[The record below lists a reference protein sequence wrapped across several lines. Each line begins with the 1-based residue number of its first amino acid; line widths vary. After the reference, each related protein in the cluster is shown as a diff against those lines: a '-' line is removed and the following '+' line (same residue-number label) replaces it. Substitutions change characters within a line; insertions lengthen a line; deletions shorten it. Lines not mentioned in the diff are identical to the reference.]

1 MTGSV
6 APPAS
11 VRRIRWALTGL
22 LLAVLLP
29 ITAAPVHAATPV
41 ATHIVQ
47 LTSGVSPADGAALV
61 RSAGGRVTGKLPIIN
76 GLAVRLPASGVNA
89 VERDGRVKALT
100 ANARVAPQ
108 STDIDPSSLATA
120 YSASVQATK
129 VWGSATGRGVGV
141 AVIDTGIAGGLADFK
156 GDDGRSRVI
165 ASAVVNPAATTATD
179 TFGHGTHVAGILAGD
194 GSRRTDSLRGQYAG
208 IAPEANLISIKAADD
223 AGRAT
228 VLDIIYG
235 LQFAVDHRAKFN
247 IRVVNLSLQSTTA
260 GSYKTD
266 PLDAAVESAYFHG
279 IVVVAAAGNRGSAP
293 DATSYAPGNDPFAI
307 TVGAVDDQGTKQ
319 TADDLVTS
327 WSSTGRTQ
335 DGVMKP
341 DVAAPGAHIVSTLAP
356 NSVYSTLCPTCIVSG
371 QYLRAGGTSMAAPVV
386 AGTVALILQR
396 HPDWTPDQVK
406 STILATAR
414 KLNSADVRE
423 VNAAAALFWTEPAS
437 GANAGIAPNRLVNAA
452 TGDIDYSL
460 SSWSLS
466 SWSQASDPLT
476 AGWALSSWS
485 CTCSAGPSG
494 DVDPSLSSWSLSSWS
509 TRWDL

>member
-1 MTGSV
+1 
-6 APPAS
+6 
-11 VRRIRWALTGL
+11 
-22 LLAVLLP
+22 
-29 ITAAPVHAATPV
+29 
-41 ATHIVQ
+41 
-47 LTSGVSPADGAALV
+47 
-61 RSAGGRVTGKLPIIN
+61 
-76 GLAVRLPASGVNA
+76 
-89 VERDGRVKALT
+89 
-100 ANARVAPQ
+100 
-108 STDIDPSSLATA
+108 
-120 YSASVQATK
+120 
-129 VWGSATGRGVGV
+129 
-141 AVIDTGIAGGLADFK
+141 
-156 GDDGRSRVI
+156 
-165 ASAVVNPAATTATD
+165 VNPAATTAKD

-194 GSRRTDSLRGQYAG
+194 GTRRTDSLRGQYVG

-235 LQFAVDHRAKFN
+235 LQFAVDHRAKYN

-260 GSYKTD
+260 ESYKTD

-494 DVDPSLSSWSLSSWS
+494 SVDPSLSSWSLSSWS